1 MVWRP
6 GSRNRHNNCFGR
18 VSVGWGSPESGRTV
32 RPGICRMG
40 ARPRAVRDTRATPF
54 LRVTYASIMATV
66 KQVERRIEKIEGF
79 RVQILHGRDRRDV
92 RSDKGGVT
100 QYPYERALK
109 GSNHVKAWRDHRFA
123 KHYPGFEVQV
133 LNASGHVA
141 HGGTLLTTVRDTYL
155 DD

>member
-1 MVWRP
+1 LSTDLVEQ
-6 GSRNRHNNCFGR
+6 SRGCGHLD
-18 VSVGWGSPESGRTV
+18 
-32 RPGICRMG
+32 
-40 ARPRAVRDTRATPF
+40 AVFVDGTAHAWF
-54 LRVTYASIMATV
+54 LRVTYDSIMATV

-109 GSNHVKAWRDHRFA
+109 GSTHVKAWRDHRFA

-133 LNASGHVA
+133 LDASGHVA
-141 HGGTLLTTVRDTYL
+141 HGGTLLTTVRDSYL
-155 DD
+155 DG

>member
-1 MVWRP
+1 MR
-6 GSRNRHNNCFGR
+6 
-18 VSVGWGSPESGRTV
+18 
-32 RPGICRMG
+32 
-40 ARPRAVRDTRATPF
+40 
-54 LRVTYASIMATV
+54 LTYDSSMATV

-92 RSDKGGVT
+92 RSDKSGVT

-133 LNASGHVA
+133 VDASGHVV
-141 HGGTLLTTVRDTYL
+141 HGGTLLTTVRDSYL

>member
-1 MVWRP
+1 MFADGTGHTW
-6 GSRNRHNNCFGR
+6 S
-18 VSVGWGSPESGRTV
+18 
-32 RPGICRMG
+32 
-40 ARPRAVRDTRATPF
+40 
-54 LRVTYASIMATV
+54 LRVTYDSIMATV

-92 RSDKGGVT
+92 RGDKGGVT

-141 HGGTLLTTVRDTYL
+141 HGGTKLTTVRDTYL

>member
-1 MVWRP
+1 
-6 GSRNRHNNCFGR
+6 
-18 VSVGWGSPESGRTV
+18 
-32 RPGICRMG
+32 MG
-40 ARPRAVRDTRATPF
+40 AQ
-54 LRVTYASIMATV
+54 VTYASMMATV

-79 RVQILHGRDRRDV
+79 RVQILHGRDRRNV
-92 RSDKGGVT
+92 RGDKSGVT

>member
-1 MVWRP
+1 MSADGTGHTW
-6 GSRNRHNNCFGR
+6 S
-18 VSVGWGSPESGRTV
+18 
-32 RPGICRMG
+32 
-40 ARPRAVRDTRATPF
+40 

-133 LNASGHVA
+133 LDASGHVA